1 MCFHQ
6 RVRSISYDQFWPWIR
21 RALKGG
27 GGGVVGQSGHRK
39 NKICF
44 DKILIKNPYELI
56 FSACLFMKYWAGLFA
71 AVDLDMV
78 KARVDVMLRISTE
91 IRKRCQ
97 ELQGPRLLLSGG
109 SIRDE
114 EEITELE
121 EDQQTPPE

>member
-1 MCFHQ
+1 
-6 RVRSISYDQFWPWIR
+6 
-21 RALKGG
+21 
-27 GGGVVGQSGHRK
+27 
-39 NKICF
+39 
-44 DKILIKNPYELI
+44 
-56 FSACLFMKYWAGLFA
+56 MKYWAGLFA